1 MGREKHKRMVEGLFS
16 KSPVVSYSSI
26 ARIVKQRG
34 NGKQYVKR
42 LVNYLT
48 KKGEIKRL
56 AKGYYTKFD
65 DVSLVVFCFQ
75 PAYLGLQQALSFHN
89 LWEQETIPV
98 VVTARK
104 ARPGIRVVLGKNVLI
119 RRIAKKYFFGL
130 DYGRQDK
137 IALTYSDME
146 KTFFDMLYF
155 REKISSEALAA
166 FKKRINRQ
174 RLNAYLR
181 SYPKKL
187 RAQAVSL
194 LG

>member
-1 MGREKHKRMVEGLFS
+1 MGKEKYKKHIEELFS

-26 ARIVKQRG
+26 SRVVKHGKSVKQ
-34 NGKQYVKR
+34 YAKR

-56 AKGYYTKFD
+56 AKGYYTKLD
-65 DVSLVVFCFQ
+65 DVSLIVFCFQ
-75 PAYLGLQQALSFHN
+75 PAYLGLQHALSFHN

-98 VVTARK
+98 VITVRK
-104 ARPGIRVVLGKNVLI
+104 VRAGIRVVLGKNVLI

-130 DYGRQDK
+130 DYERQDK
-137 IALTYSDME
+137 IALPYSDVE
-146 KTFFDMLYF
+146 KTFLDMLYF
-155 REKISSEALAA
+155 REKIGKDALAN
-166 FKKRINRQ
+166 FKKRVNRQ

-181 SYPKKL
+181 AYPKRL
-187 RAQAVSL
+187 RARAISL